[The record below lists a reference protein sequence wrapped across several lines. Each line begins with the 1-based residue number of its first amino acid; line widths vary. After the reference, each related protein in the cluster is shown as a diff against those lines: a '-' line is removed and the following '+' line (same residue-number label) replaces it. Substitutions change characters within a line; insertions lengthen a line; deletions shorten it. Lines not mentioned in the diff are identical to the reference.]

1 MYHTVAG
8 IMFIQPGGQFLKIG
22 VISLTVS
29 AFVANILPIIE
40 GYGNKNSGQKR
51 ISPAFGLTVTG
62 AQFFNNSGQIQIG
75 ILEQYQQVIEQIR

>member
-8 IMFIQPGGQFLKIG
+8 IMFIQPGGQFLKNRGHITH
-22 VISLTVS
+22 SLCICCQYP
-29 AFVANILPIIE
+29 AYYRRLRQ
-40 GYGNKNSGQKR
+40 QKQR
-51 ISPAFGLTVTG
+51 TKKDFPAFGLTVTG

>member
-1 MYHTVAG
+1 MTNQCFGTLTVVCAAHSGDFFGFPGGGMMYHTVAG

-51 ISPAFGLTVTG
+51 ISPL
-62 AQFFNNSGQIQIG
+62 SD
-75 ILEQYQQVIEQIR
+75 